1 MDGDDVAT
9 DRRASATRAAPQG
22 RAVSR
27 LAGGVPALTGAS
39 AQTGRPRAGRAT
51 VRRQRLFDML
61 DAAARHQ
68 VTLICAG
75 AGWGKSTLVSD
86 WVDAQ
91 RRPVAW
97 LTLDSFDND
106 PQAFWTHLLAA
117 LRSAEA
123 IPSDNPL
130 HDLTS
135 VPEAEGERMRTL
147 ARGLSLL
154 RESTVLV
161 LDDLD
166 EIADRRLLRQLTAV
180 LQRPLDA
187 LRVVLISRVE
197 PPLSL
202 HRFRASGEL
211 GELRERALAFT
222 ADETTQLLAGH
233 GLHLPDDELSTLLQR
248 TEGWAM
254 ALQLAMAFLADP
266 DSSHSI
272 ADFTGDLRHVHDYL
286 TDEVLGRQPPQMRR
300 FLLYTSIC
308 ENVSGELADAIT
320 RGTAGQQT
328 LEALERANHFV
339 VRLGSKPLWFRYHHL
354 VRDVLRHRLQIESP
368 KVLPHLHQR
377 AAGWYADHDC
387 IIKAL
392 GHAAAAQ
399 DWSYLGRLTAQ
410 AAPLIVSTH
419 RTALTR
425 ILERVPTEALSSTAE
440 LMVSAAL
447 LLFQAGDYDGIPARL
462 AGARDLLADRPEADR
477 LPLDITIGA
486 LQVSVNRAKGDM
498 PALIADATQL
508 LSMLA
513 RARSAAASQALQ
525 YRAIALNNKGVGILW
540 SGRAEVAERYLWI
553 ASTAAR
559 TSGVE
564 LVEINAVGHLA
575 LLEVMFGSVREA
587 ARLAAEIR
595 ELAEHRGWQHALQT
609 VPAYLAAALVSLERA
624 DTGQARRAVR
634 RALHAHRGDPEA
646 AQWKLWLGA
655 QARLAL
661 TQGDSATARAL
672 LDEARLER
680 HPRLVAPVLDRWL
693 LLADSEADLMSDQA
707 ERVVQRYADRA
718 REEDLTFAERVVLA
732 RAAFAQRDMRRAE
745 ALLTPLGSIMA
756 ETVATVEARIL
767 GALIA
772 DARGQGIRSADLL
785 TDAIAMAA
793 EEELRQPFL
802 RLGGGQLDALMDRQ
816 RMLTKE
822 NVGFIADVTQLM
834 RVARQ
839 RPRSYNRGELSE
851 RETEVLRYLPTM
863 LTAGEIAGE
872 MNVSINTVKA
882 HMRSIYRKLGA
893 ARRRE
898 AVVRAGER
906 GLL

>member
-9 DRRASATRAAPQG
+9 DRRASAPRPAAQD

-27 LAGGVPALTGAS
+27 IAGGAPALTGAW
-39 AQTGRPRAGRAT
+39 AKTARPHAGRAT

-61 DAAARHQ
+61 APAAHHRI
-68 VTLICAG
+68 TLVCAG

-86 WVDAQ
+86 WADTQ
-91 RRPVAW
+91 RTPVAW

-106 PQAFWTHLLAA
+106 PQVFWMHLIAA

-123 IPSDNPL
+123 IPSGNPL
-130 HDLTS
+130 HDVTS
-135 VPEAEGERMRTL
+135 VPEAEGERLRLL
-147 ARGLSLL
+147 APGLSLL
-154 RESTVLV
+154 RDSTVLV

-166 EIADRRLLRQLTAV
+166 EIVDRRLLRQLTAL
-180 LQRPLDA
+180 LQRQLDA

-202 HRFRASGEL
+202 HRLRAAGEL
-211 GELRERALAFT
+211 VELREPALAFT

-248 TEGWAM
+248 TEGWAI
-254 ALQLAMAFLADP
+254 ALQLAVAFLAEP
-266 DSSHSI
+266 DSPRSI
-272 ADFTGDLRHVHDYL
+272 AEFTGDVRHVYDYL
-286 TDEVLGRQPPQMRR
+286 TDEVLGRQPPQVRR

-320 RGTAGQQT
+320 LGTAGQQT

-339 VRLGSKPLWFRYHHL
+339 VRLGPKPLWFRYHHL
-354 VRDVLRHRLQIESP
+354 VRDVLQHRLQLESQA
-368 KVLPHLHQR
+368 VLPQLHQR
-377 AAGWYADHDC
+377 AAGWYAEHDC

-392 GHAAAAQ
+392 GHAAAAH
-399 DWSYLGRLTAQ
+399 DWTYVGRLTAQ
-410 AAPLIVSTH
+410 AAPLIVSAH
-419 RTALTR
+419 RTALTK
-425 ILERVPTEALSSTAE
+425 ILERVPPEAFASTAE

-447 LLFQAGDYDGIPARL
+447 LLFQAGDYEGIPARL
-462 AGARDLLADRPEADR
+462 AGALDLLDERPEADR

-486 LQVSVNRAKGDM
+486 LQVSVSRARGNM
-498 PALIADATQL
+498 PALIAEATRL

-513 RARSAAASQALQ
+513 RARSAGTSQALQ

-540 SGRAEVAERYLWI
+540 SGRPEVAERYLWI

-587 ARLAAEIR
+587 GRLAADMR
-595 ELAEHRGWQHALQT
+595 EFAEHRGWQHALQT
-609 VPAYLAAALVSLERA
+609 VPAHLAAALVHLERA
-624 DTGQARRAVR
+624 DPAQAKRAVR
-634 RALHAHRGDPEA
+634 RGLHAHRGDPEA
-646 AQWKLWLGA
+646 AQWKLWLGT

-693 LLADSEADLMSDQA
+693 LLAESEADLMSDQP
-707 ERVVQRYADRA
+707 ERVVQRYSGLGP
-718 REEDLTFAERVVLA
+718 EEDLTYAERVLLA

-745 ALLTPLGSIMA
+745 ALLNPPGSIMA
-756 ETVATVEARIL
+756 ETVATVDARIL

-772 DARGQGIRSADLL
+772 DARGQGIRSSDLL
-785 TDAIAMAA
+785 ADAIAMAA

-802 RLGGGQLDALMDRQ
+802 RMGGGQLDALMDRQ

-822 NVGFIADVTQLM
+822 NARFIADVTPMM
-834 RVARQ
+834 RLARR
-839 RPRSYNRGELSE
+839 RPQSYNPGELSE